1 MTEPATPQ
9 DSLQAKLRDALAALK
24 RARGGLEELERR
36 KREPI
41 AIIGMGCRYPG
52 GANDPAG
59 LWQLA
64 AGGATGIAAIPP
76 ERWALEDF
84 YNPDPEAPGTY
95 VSKAGFCAA
104 PLAEFDAGFFGIPP
118 REAAEMDGQ
127 QRLALEVSWEALEH
141 AGVEIDRLAGSRTG
155 VFLGVGS
162 SDHSW
167 LALSDA
173 AGFTP
178 YTGVG
183 SSCSTTVG
191 RIAHLLDLRGPTLA
205 IDTACS
211 SALVALHMAVSSLRA
226 GECDL
231 ALAGGVYLITTPLPV
246 IALSKLRLFSRDGSC
261 RPFAAGADGTVPAEG
276 CGMLVLKRASDA
288 RRDGD
293 RILALVRGSA
303 INQNGRSAGITAP
316 NLLAQKEVLAEA
328 LKQAGVAAS
337 EVGLIEA
344 FGTGTPLGDQ
354 VEFEALAMIYGEGSA
369 SENPCYITSVK
380 SNIGHAMNAAGAASL
395 VKTVESLAA
404 GEIAPIAGFGEP
416 GEQLDWRA
424 TRLRFAHRAQP
435 WPRQEGRSRLA
446 AVSSFSWSGS
456 NVHVILEEGPAPVE
470 EGAAV
475 APRLLTLS
483 ARSPQAL
490 AEVARRWARYLGPQ
504 GQAESFSLE
513 DIAFTA
519 SARRK
524 HHDHRLALVG
534 SSREQLAVKLERL
547 LAEGAFDEARFPR
560 VAQLASRPLVL
571 VFPAEQD
578 RAEALY
584 ALAKLLPAVATHLEA
599 CEAAAAEVLGLAGL
613 SPSSEGAPSPLAAA
627 ARSLASQTALVVAL
641 SELGIQASAAVGGG
655 VGEAAAAWAAGLL
668 SLPQAFESL
677 RPLAAGGSAERFGP
691 LPAVT
696 AGVTFFSASLG
707 TMVSAAEIAAGRWQP
722 RPADSEGWA
731 MALGALSAETFN
743 TYLELA
749 PDPEASAALGCLR
762 TLAGG
767 GVTRLALL
775 PADACPAECLLE
787 ALGTLYGLGFLP
799 RFARLFSPGRQAVTV
814 PAYPWQREPC
824 LRQVARPKAV
834 ERGPEAGVAEPS
846 GRPGVAEEE
855 KLEFRRLWETTSGAE
870 RQSVVEMYLR
880 AQVGTVL
887 GLAEERVEVDRPL
900 VALGLDSLMAVELRK
915 RLEDLLGLELPMALL
930 ASAGSLAE
938 LARPIDQRLE
948 TNFPTVLQASVGP
961 ADWEEFTL

>member
-9 DSLQAKLRDALAALK
+9 DSLQAKLKDALAALK
-24 RARGGLEELERR
+24 RARSGLEELERR

-41 AIIGMGCRYPG
+41 AIVGMGCRYPG
-52 GANDPAG
+52 GADDPAR

-64 AGGATGIAAIPP
+64 AQGATGISAIPP

-104 PLAEFDAGFFGIPP
+104 PLADFDAGFFGIPP

-141 AGVEIDRLAGSRTG
+141 AGVEIDKLAGSRTG

-261 RPFAAGADGTVPAEG
+261 RPFSTGGDGTVPAEG

-328 LKQAGVAAS
+328 LKQAGVAPR

-354 VEFEALAMIYGEGSA
+354 VEFEALAMVYGEGSA
-369 SENPCYITSVK
+369 AENPCFITSVK

-404 GEIAPIAGFGEP
+404 GEIAPIAGFSEP
-416 GEQLDWRA
+416 AEQLDWRS
-424 TRLRFAHRAQP
+424 TRLRFAQRPQP
-435 WPRQEGRSRLA
+435 WPRREEGPRLA

-456 NVHVILEEGPAPVE
+456 NVHVILEEGPAPV
-470 EGAAV
+470 
-475 APRLLTLS
+475 
-483 ARSPQAL
+483 
-490 AEVARRWARYLGPQ
+490 
-504 GQAESFSLE
+504 
-513 DIAFTA
+513 
-519 SARRK
+519 
-524 HHDHRLALVG
+524 
-534 SSREQLAVKLERL
+534 
-547 LAEGAFDEARFPR
+547 
-560 VAQLASRPLVL
+560 
-571 VFPAEQD
+571 
-578 RAEALY
+578 
-584 ALAKLLPAVATHLEA
+584 
-599 CEAAAAEVLGLAGL
+599 
-613 SPSSEGAPSPLAAA
+613 
-627 ARSLASQTALVVAL
+627 VVA
-641 SELGIQASAAVGGG
+641 E
-655 VGEAAAAWAAGLL
+655 
-668 SLPQAFESL
+668 
-677 RPLAAGGSAERFGP
+677 
-691 LPAVT
+691 
-696 AGVTFFSASLG
+696 
-707 TMVSAAEIAAGRWQP
+707 
-722 RPADSEGWA
+722 
-731 MALGALSAETFN
+731 
-743 TYLELA
+743 
-749 PDPEASAALGCLR
+749 
-762 TLAGG
+762 
-767 GVTRLALL
+767 
-775 PADACPAECLLE
+775 
-787 ALGTLYGLGFLP
+787 
-799 RFARLFSPGRQAVTV
+799 
-814 PAYPWQREPC
+814 
-824 LRQVARPKAV
+824 
-834 ERGPEAGVAEPS
+834 
-846 GRPGVAEEE
+846 
-855 KLEFRRLWETTSGAE
+855 
-870 RQSVVEMYLR
+870 
-880 AQVGTVL
+880 
-887 GLAEERVEVDRPL
+887 
-900 VALGLDSLMAVELRK
+900 
-915 RLEDLLGLELPMALL
+915 
-930 ASAGSLAE
+930 
-938 LARPIDQRLE
+938 
-948 TNFPTVLQASVGP
+948 
-961 ADWEEFTL
+961 